1 MAGAMRRKEA
11 YRWAAQP
18 PRAIERTDRLPTP
31 PTTRANPPGER
42 SPAAPRRTSPSEAQ
56 AEAGRTALG
65 ALLGDKA
72 SAEGGLATGQ
82 PKCNDRATRCET
94 PLLERPRPRVH
105 SAHAAG
111 LWPAPSGQRPEES
124 GAVNPRQAWPSSRL
138 RRVRPGS
145 FTSEHRC
152 HVQPRSPIA
161 HARGHRRT
169 LRVPMGSGRRRCRCG
184 AQGGREQGDCDP
196 A

>member
-11 YRWAAQP
+11 TRRAAQS

-31 PTTRANPPGER
+31 STTRANPPGER
-42 SPAAPRRTSPSEAQ
+42 SHAAERRTSPSEAQ
-56 AEAGRTALG
+56 AEAERTALG

-72 SAEGGLATGQ
+72 SAEGGSHDWATKVQRRATG
-82 PKCNDRATRCET
+82 RET

-124 GAVNPRQAWPSSRL
+124 DAINSRRPWPSLRL
-138 RRVRPGS
+138 G
-145 FTSEHRC
+145 
-152 HVQPRSPIA
+152 
-161 HARGHRRT
+161 
-169 LRVPMGSGRRRCRCG
+169 GRRSGFEQQSLCAALRLVGDGVEQTVLCQHAVDR
-184 AQGGREQGDCDP
+184 GGESG
-196 A
+196 